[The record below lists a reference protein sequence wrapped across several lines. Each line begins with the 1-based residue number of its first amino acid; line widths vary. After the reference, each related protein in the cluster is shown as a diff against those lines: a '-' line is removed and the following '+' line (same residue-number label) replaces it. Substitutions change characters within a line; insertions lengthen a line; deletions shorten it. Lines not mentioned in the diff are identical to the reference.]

1 MTNIRPTL
9 LIAVLFFLGAAV
21 VMRAEDRAL
30 EKTVTAGIFVTP
42 VAGAPFSAEVERD
55 TMQALKDGSRLQR
68 RTVNTIARDSQ
79 GRIRNER
86 HEVLASTST
95 RKPILYSVHLY
106 DPDTRVSTILN
117 PLSHIATQRT
127 LERPPSTEPPSEV
140 WLRKD
145 GPRITNPHMKV
156 QDLGLS
162 VIEGLDVHGFR
173 TILTVPAEDSGTS
186 RPVVV
191 TSEYWYS
198 EELRIDLLTKHSDP
212 RSGDLTITVKQINPN
227 EPNPELFAIPPD
239 YKLLDV
245 TPEQTESSNPVV
257 VEP

>member
-95 RKPILYSVHLY
+95 RKPILYSVHL
-106 DPDTRVSTILN
+106 L
-117 PLSHIATQRT
+117 
-127 LERPPSTEPPSEV
+127 
-140 WLRKD
+140 
-145 GPRITNPHMKV
+145 
-156 QDLGLS
+156 
-162 VIEGLDVHGFR
+162 
-173 TILTVPAEDSGTS
+173 
-186 RPVVV
+186 
-191 TSEYWYS
+191 
-198 EELRIDLLTKHSDP
+198 
-212 RSGDLTITVKQINPN
+212 RSGHPG
-227 EPNPELFAIPPD
+227 EHYPESPVPHRHAENFGAPAVHRTAFRSAGCGKTARASPIP
-239 YKLLDV
+239 
-245 TPEQTESSNPVV
+245 T
-257 VEP
+257 

>member
-1 MTNIRPTL
+1 
-9 LIAVLFFLGAAV
+9 
-21 VMRAEDRAL
+21 
-30 EKTVTAGIFVTP
+30 
-42 VAGAPFSAEVERD
+42 
-55 TMQALKDGSRLQR
+55 
-68 RTVNTIARDSQ
+68 
-79 GRIRNER
+79 
-86 HEVLASTST
+86 
-95 RKPILYSVHLY
+95 
-106 DPDTRVSTILN
+106 
-117 PLSHIATQRT
+117 
-127 LERPPSTEPPSEV
+127 
-140 WLRKD
+140 
-145 GPRITNPHMKV
+145 MKV